1 MDDQDKEARPVRRVR
16 TAPADYR
23 YGPQGPRPPRPGGP
37 PRRDLFPYVL
47 GGLITSGMLGLVLI
61 VWLAL
66 SPGRAV
72 APVATTPT
80 PFTSVPVEF
89 PTANVPL
96 GVITGVPVEV
106 ETQDAAIP
114 PAVPTG
120 SPPPEGDPPRMQL
133 GEFKALYDDPA
144 TRPIILDTRNMPAF
158 GEGHIPGAVLFPADE
173 VAANVATLPKDKLIV
188 AYCQ

>member
-1 MDDQDKEARPVRRVR
+1 MDDQEREAQPVRRVR
-16 TAPADYR
+16 IVRNDYQ
-23 YGPQGPRPPRPGGP
+23 YDQQIPRAPRPGGP
-37 PRRDLFPYVL
+37 PQRDIFPYVL
-47 GGLITSGMLGLVLI
+47 GGLISAGLLGLMLI
-61 VWLAL
+61 VWLVM

-80 PFTSVPVEF
+80 PFTGVPVEY

-96 GVITGVPVEV
+96 GVGTGVPVEV
-106 ETQDAAIP
+106 ETPDAAIP

-120 SPPPEGDPPRMQL
+120 SPPPAGDPPRMQL

-144 TRPIILDTRNMPAF
+144 TRPIILDTRNTQAF
-158 GEGHIPGAVLFPADE
+158 GEGHIQGAILFPASE
-173 VAANVATLPKDKLIV
+173 VVTNVATLPKDKLIV